1 MFNPNYYSLAL
12 KKIPKRYL
20 LVNILSRRMRQ
31 LQKGSEPL
39 VQMEEGN
46 SISDADIALKE
57 IIEEKLVINE
67 PEATEVKRKK
77 SSRKSK

>member
-67 PEATEVKRKK
+67 PEAIEVKRKK

>member
-1 MFNPNYYSLAL
+1 MFNPHYYSLAL

-20 LVNILSRRMRQ
+20 LVNILSKRMRQ

-39 VQMEEGN
+39 VHMEEGN

-67 PEATEVKRKK
+67 PEATEIKRKK
-77 SSRKSK
+77 LSRKSK